1 MSSVHHCSTTVA
13 NGLSE
18 TTTTTFDAAGR
29 RVSVSD
35 PLGKVTS
42 YTFDADGNQTS
53 VTDPNNLTTLSTYD
67 YRNRLIKTTDP
78 LGHTAETAYN
88 RIGESVAETDAK
100 GQSTTHQYDALG
112 RQIST
117 TDRLS
122 NTTSFAWNVLG
133 LQASITDAESDTTA
147 YVYDDYGRLYQ
158 TIWPDHVPGTVPG
171 DQNYGMT
178 QTEYDAMNRV
188 FRTMNQL
195 GDTVTHVYDAA
206 GRLLSRDYRTQANS
220 PSGPIADSDTFTYD
234 AASRMLSAVSGRYS
248 NTVTLTYD
256 SAGRKSTESLTVSS
270 QTYTSTTEYDAA
282 GRVSKLIYPDASE
295 VTRTYTAR
303 GQLHT
308 LAVGAT
314 TLDTRAYDDGGRMTS
329 SGYNNGVSESRSY
342 NNDNTLASISFSGA
356 AIGTYSYTWDANK
369 NKTSESIT
377 GVMSGFGFRVGAN
390 GYDTED
396 RLVNWERSDT
406 NLDQSWNLS
415 LVGDWD
421 SITENSSTQ
430 NRTHGPT
437 HELLSAGGQSLS
449 HDTKGNMTLIPAVLR
464 DGTNSLTLNWDFE
477 NKLTT
482 ADVGSDSTIDATYK
496 WDALGRRVYSDD
508 GTSAYVYVQVG
519 QQTIADYGA
528 GIAASTP
535 RYRYV
540 YASYID
546 EPVLRYEPSATETL
560 YYHRNQQYSIIALT
574 DNTGSIT
581 ERYAYSAYGE
591 PVFVSAT
598 GTVLADSAEDNRYT
612 YTGREWDEGL
622 GLYHFRARMYDAGSG
637 RFLGRDPIGFDGSK
651 WNLLEYVGSS
661 PMTRVDP

>member
-1 MSSVHHCSTTVA
+1 MTGSS
-13 NGLSE
+13 
-18 TTTTTFDAAGR
+18 
-29 RVSVSD
+29 
-35 PLGKVTS
+35 
-42 YTFDADGNQTS
+42 
-53 VTDPNNLTTLSTYD
+53 
-67 YRNRLIKTTDP
+67 
-78 LGHTAETAYN
+78 
-88 RIGESVAETDAK
+88 
-100 GQSTTHQYDALG
+100 
-112 RQIST
+112 
-117 TDRLS
+117 
-122 NTTSFAWNVLG
+122 
-133 LQASITDAESDTTA
+133 
-147 YVYDDYGRLYQ
+147 YG
-158 TIWPDHVPGTVPG
+158 
-171 DQNYGMT
+171 
-178 QTEYDAMNRV
+178 
-188 FRTMNQL
+188 
-195 GDTVTHVYDAA
+195 
-206 GRLLSRDYRTQANS
+206 
-220 PSGPIADSDTFTYD
+220 
-234 AASRMLSAVSGRYS
+234 
-248 NTVTLTYD
+248 
-256 SAGRKSTESLTVSS
+256 
-270 QTYTSTTEYDAA
+270 
-282 GRVSKLIYPDASE
+282 
-295 VTRTYTAR
+295 
-303 GQLHT
+303 
-308 LAVGAT
+308 
-314 TLDTRAYDDGGRMTS
+314 
-329 SGYNNGVSESRSY
+329 NGVSESRSY
-342 NNDNTLASISFSGA
+342 NTDNTLASISFSGVA
-356 AIGTYSYTWDANK
+356 SRSRSYGWDHNK

-377 GVMSGFGFRVGAN
+377 GTMSGFGFTVGSS

-437 HELLSAGGQSLS
+437 NELLSAGGQSLS

-464 DGTNSLTLNWDFE
+464 DGTNSLTLNWDFA

-560 YYHRNQQYSIIALT
+560 YYHSNQQYSIIALT
-574 DNTGSIT
+574 DNTGAIA

-622 GLYHFRARMYDAGSG
+622 GLYHFRARMYDSESG
-637 RFLGRDPIGFDGSK
+637 RFLGRDPLHYADSKGLTHAMLSLSGTDASGKCVLKRRGWKECCDTAWNDPDIPFPTKKRKKKGRPSAGMVICCDGRHVSCVRIRADRFK
-651 WNLLEYVGSS
+651 PEERKGAELYSQCVLVHENVHRKEQPQRPCPQEIPSLLRPDIPDGENYYQRECQAHARQLECLFTKANDCKGDRFCLSYLKRRAFGTTEFLRANNCDDFGYRYPQNWREYFE
-661 PMTRVDP
+661 